1 MVVVDISRTVFLSAL
16 NTTNHC
22 ALSMHVSTTGES
34 AMQSSEY
41 TSRHRSSRL
50 TKTLIC
56 ATLTACLGA
65 VSFGYVLEYASPV
78 HKDLKEKLNWNSEHV
93 TWFNSIPA
101 LGAMVGSLIGLYTID
116 RFGRKF
122 NIIMSSVPFV
132 AGWTMVAGA
141 KVTSLFYIGRFMTGV
156 GLGAISFA
164 VPVYVAEISPARYRG
179 ALESVLHIGINLG
192 GFLAYSLGAGLNWHW
207 LAIAAAVPIT
217 FMAILMLAFPETP
230 RWLVK
235 NGRIDEACQALVF
248 FRKAS
253 LKQCEDECE
262 EIQRTLE
269 TDERISLRDFTK
281 PTIYRPLIISMML
294 LFFHQFSGT
303 NAVMTYASTMLRDAG
318 ISNANVAE
326 IAIVAV
332 RLTGTGISCL
342 IVDKVGRRIL
352 VIIPAAV
359 MCASM
364 AVLGASRYCDG
375 FPPSITLISLCCFIF
390 GFALGIGPMA
400 WLIMS
405 EIFSTQVRGVASGM
419 AVLVNWLCCFIVIKF
434 YGHMETSMHSYGTYW
449 FFAAVCFACMIYA
462 FVFLPETKG
471 KTLEE
476 MEELF
481 ANHSYLR
488 GTDSL
493 RKGYERINP

>member
-1 MVVVDISRTVFLSAL
+1 
-16 NTTNHC
+16 
-22 ALSMHVSTTGES
+22 
-34 AMQSSEY
+34 MQSGKNSP
-41 TSRHRSSRL
+41 RHRSSRL

-65 VSFGYVLEYASPV
+65 VSFGYVMEYASPV
-78 HKDLKEKLNWNSEHV
+78 QKDLKEKLKWNSEHV
-93 TWFNSIPA
+93 TWFNSIHA
-101 LGAMVGSLIGLYTID
+101 LGAMVGSFIGLYTID

-122 NIIMSSVPFV
+122 NMIMCSVPFV
-132 AGWTMVAGA
+132 TGWTVIAGA

-156 GLGAISFA
+156 GLGAISFT

-217 FMAILMLAFPETP
+217 AMAILMLAFPETP
-230 RWLVK
+230 RWLIK
-235 NGRIDEACQALVF
+235 NGRINEAREALVF
-248 FRKAS
+248 FRKTS
-253 LKQCEDECE
+253 VEECEDEYN
-262 EIQRTLE
+262 EIRRTLE
-269 TDERISLRDFTK
+269 TDERISLREFTK
-281 PTIYRPLIISMML
+281 PTLYRPLIISMML

-303 NAVMTYASTMLRDAG
+303 NAVMTYASTMLLDAG
-318 ISNANVAE
+318 FSNANAVE

-352 VIIPAAV
+352 LIIPAVV
-359 MCASM
+359 MCTSM
-364 AVLGASRYCDG
+364 AVLGASRYCDH
-375 FPPSITLISLCCFIF
+375 FPRSITLISLCCFIF

-400 WLIMS
+400 WLVMS
-405 EIFSTQVRGVASGM
+405 EIFSTKVRGVASGM
-419 AVLVNWLCCFIVIKF
+419 ATLVNWLCCFIVIKF
-434 YGHMETSMHSYGTYW
+434 YDDMVASMHSYGTYW
-449 FFAAVCFACMIYA
+449 FFAAVCFACAIFV

-481 ANHSYLR
+481 ANHRYLR
-488 GTDSL
+488 NTDSF
-493 RKGYERINP
+493 RSKYGGIDSIRFSKPRNKEQHQ